1 MSWPWSQLGLS
12 GPCGLSEVRRAY
24 AERLKT
30 AHPEED
36 PEGFQRLHAAYQ
48 AASGIARQRERQARA
63 RPAPP
68 PKPASEA
75 AAPPRK
81 EEQDLD
87 FDELL
92 RGEDPPRRAPRK
104 EEEQDFDFDE
114 LLREEDP
121 PRRAPR
127 KEEEQDFDFDELLRG
142 EDPPRCAPQ
151 KEEERDF
158 DFDRLFAEGEAERA
172 EARRRR
178 GEERRQAQERA
189 RERERQ
195 VRQEH
200 RRAYEEERRDRFDRE
215 QVRWQSTE
223 AILHTAEMMYSAQ
236 AEGEA
241 WRNFFQSPLFQQM
254 KSGLDLIFGLED
266 FISGHPDLSQEA
278 RLALFLAYG
287 FDKGVSQP
295 ELRTMYQM
303 LQPAWKTEKEQKRRA
318 HRDILWG
325 ALIGLVFL
333 AAGVT
338 ILISPLL
345 PIFAILGI
353 LAFQGLKRGWIG
365 RGPKVLKEERKIDI
379 GLVATVLCLAV
390 GAVMIFT
397 AGPRKDGSGGSQA
410 PAPGEADPRQQICIY
425 MEEDFGREFHSYYDG
440 DLSNHRFSN
449 VFAPADDPGKMF
461 LAGPDG
467 ERDLEAGKRGYTTNY
482 SSMMVLWALE
492 GFAKERGSERV
503 DQMDRDLEAWDT
515 AGIYLIQLPFYGAG
529 ETITELGALLEEL
542 SQADWYQLQPPDF
555 KVVLCSRELEEG
567 RLILQEHESS
577 EGRFDAEAVRAL
589 YEKEFA
595 HAYCAQIIRECEL
608 DRDFTDFDATE
619 RYTLAD
625 GGMAELKGME
635 CCRILGL
642 DGEGRTGMEYYIS
655 VEKDRVSTIYCVP
668 GGFWGSG
675 GSEEQ
680 LEDRL
685 IRNRKKGL
693 GTVMVQYPCGPETWG
708 RHR

>member
-92 RGEDPPRRAPRK
+92 RGEDPPRRAPQK
-104 EEEQDFDFDE
+104 EEEQDLDFDE

-121 PRRAPR
+121 PRRAPQ

-142 EDPPRCAPQ
+142 EDPPRRAPQ

-555 KVVLCSRELEEG
+555 KVVLCSKELEEG

-635 CCRILGL
+635 CCRVLGL